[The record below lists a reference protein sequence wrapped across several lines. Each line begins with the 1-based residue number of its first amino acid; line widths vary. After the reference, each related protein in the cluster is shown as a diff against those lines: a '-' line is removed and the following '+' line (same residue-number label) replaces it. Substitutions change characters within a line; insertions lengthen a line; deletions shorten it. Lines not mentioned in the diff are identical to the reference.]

1 MEKIIDVAQYVF
13 DRYKE
18 VTNEII
24 DEMKLHKILYFA
36 QRESF
41 AITNKPL
48 FEGDF
53 QGWRHG
59 PVSKDVRREYT
70 NKGIKCPTNDISD
83 ECKYIINNII
93 YEYGSIASWKLRD
106 MSHEEISWKNSRE
119 GLIDGQIGNVK
130 LKLEDIRE
138 DAKKVRPYDYVW
150 DMYYDEFDDME
161 TLI

>member
-1 MEKIIDVAQYVF
+1 
-13 DRYKE
+13 
-18 VTNEII
+18 
-24 DEMKLHKILYFA
+24 
-36 QRESF
+36 
-41 AITNKPL
+41 
-48 FEGDF
+48 
-53 QGWRHG
+53 
-59 PVSKDVRREYT
+59 
-70 NKGIKCPTNDISD
+70 
-83 ECKYIINNII
+83 
-93 YEYGSIASWKLRD
+93 